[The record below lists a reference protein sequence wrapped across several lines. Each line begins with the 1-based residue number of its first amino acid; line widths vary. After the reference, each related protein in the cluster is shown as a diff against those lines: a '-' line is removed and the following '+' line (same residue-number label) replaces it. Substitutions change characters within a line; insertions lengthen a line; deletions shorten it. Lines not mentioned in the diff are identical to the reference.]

1 MDLNELIDRT
11 HFDYEQNETKA
22 KQLEER
28 ILKVPGMSRE
38 YLPKRKYGE
47 NYKGDQLGVTASSL
61 IVKGDKALAA
71 FLGLDLNY
79 WKEKAKAEEE
89 REAYLTAFKEK
100 TEALRQQNA
109 EKKRIREDDEE
120 NKREEGRGRQG
131 PACGKSSG
139 ALFQDL
145 LLRKGAK
152 VL

>member
-1 MDLNELIDRT
+1 MSNLDDLIDKT

-22 KQLEER
+22 KQLEDR
-28 ILKVPGMSRE
+28 ILKVPGMSKS

-109 EKKRIREDDEE
+109 EKKRIREA
-120 NKREEGRGRQG
+120 NLLWNSTHN
-131 PACGKSSG
+131 SSQRRM
-139 ALFQDL
+139 LP
-145 LLRKGAK
+145 
-152 VL
+152 

>member
-1 MDLNELIDRT
+1 MSNLDDLIDRT

-22 KQLEER
+22 KLLEDR
-28 ILKVPGMSRE
+28 ILKVPGMSKS

-47 NYKGDQLGVTASSL
+47 NYKGDQLGVTAASL

-100 TEALRQQNA
+100 TEALRQKN
-109 EKKRIREDDEE
+109 EE
-120 NKREEGRGRQG
+120 NKLARERRTIWNQTHGVDQRR
-131 PACGKSSG
+131 
-139 ALFQDL
+139 F
-145 LLRKGAK
+145 
-152 VL
+152 

>member
-1 MDLNELIDRT
+1 MSNLNDLIDKT

-22 KQLEER
+22 KQLEAR
-28 ILKVPGMSRE
+28 ILKVPGMSKE

-47 NYKGDQLGVTASSL
+47 NYKGTDLGVTAQSL

-109 EKKRIREDDEE
+109 EKKRIREA
-120 NKREEGRGRQG
+120 NLLWNSTHN
-131 PACGKSSG
+131 SSQRRM
-139 ALFQDL
+139 LP
-145 LLRKGAK
+145 
-152 VL
+152 

>member
-1 MDLNELIDRT
+1 MDLNELIDKT

-28 ILKVPGMSRE
+28 ILKVPGMSKS
-38 YLPKRKYGE
+38 YLPKRQYGE
-47 NYKGDQLGVTASSL
+47 QYKGNQLGITASSL

-100 TEALRQQNA
+100 TEALRQKNFEDRIA
-109 EKKRIREDDEE
+109 REKRTLWNQTHNIDQR
-120 NKREEGRGRQG
+120 R
-131 PACGKSSG
+131 
-139 ALFQDL
+139 F
-145 LLRKGAK
+145 
-152 VL
+152 

>member
-22 KQLEER
+22 KQLEDR
-28 ILKVPGMSRE
+28 ILKVPGMFKS
-38 YLPKRKYGE
+38 YLPKRKYGQ
-47 NYKGDQLGVTASSL
+47 NYRGDQLGVTASSL

-100 TEALRQQNA
+100 TEALRQKN
-109 EKKRIREDDEE
+109 EE
-120 NKREEGRGRQG
+120 NKLARERRTIWNQTHGVDQRR
-131 PACGKSSG
+131 
-139 ALFQDL
+139 F
-145 LLRKGAK
+145 
-152 VL
+152 

>member
-1 MDLNELIDRT
+1 MSNLNDLIDRT
-11 HFDYEQNETKA
+11 HFDYEQNEDKA

-28 ILKVPGMSRE
+28 ILKVPGMSKS

-47 NYKGDQLGVTASSL
+47 NYKGTDLGVTAASL

-100 TEALRQQNA
+100 TEALRQKNLEQKMNR
-109 EKKRIREDDEE
+109 EKRLLW
-120 NKREEGRGRQG
+120 NQTHH
-131 PACGKSSG
+131 SSERR
-139 ALFQDL
+139 F
-145 LLRKGAK
+145 
-152 VL
+152 

>member
-1 MDLNELIDRT
+1 MSNLDDLIDRT

-22 KQLEER
+22 KQLEDR
-28 ILKVPGMSRE
+28 ILKVPGMSKS

-47 NYKGDQLGVTASSL
+47 NYKGTDLGVTAQSL

-100 TEALRQQNA
+100 TEALRQKN
-109 EKKRIREDDEE
+109 EE
-120 NKREEGRGRQG
+120 NKLARERRTIWNQTHGVDQRR
-131 PACGKSSG
+131 
-139 ALFQDL
+139 F
-145 LLRKGAK
+145 
-152 VL
+152 